1 MREGLIRVTTLNNG
15 EIGLKVS
22 IDNPYIQIMRRLG
35 AEKPYILWRTR
46 YKTSIIEAINQ
57 DTKKMQD
64 LLIAIKTCCDYELYS
79 IEDFHEY
86 SRRIKNMDTGNIKIG
101 EMYGNEHRWIEV
113 YEDTNGDK
121 IPCACFFAD
130 KLTNID
136 GRPLITI
143 KQGLE
148 TEKNA
153 YFVLNIDTKYIFLE
167 VFKIFAAISDD
178 NKQFIMRQLDEF
190 IKTLTPIQNLRY

>member
-15 EIGLKVS
+15 EIGLEVS
-22 IDNPYIQIMRRLG
+22 IENPYIQIMRRPN
-35 AEKPYILWRTR
+35 EKIPYILWRTR
-46 YKTSIIEAINQ
+46 YKTSRIEIVNQ

-64 LLIAIKTCCDYELYS
+64 LLIAIKTCCDYQLYS
-79 IEDFHEY
+79 IEDFHKY
-86 SRRIKNMDTGNIKIG
+86 LRDIGNMNTGNIEIG
-101 EMYGNEHRWIEV
+101 KRYGNEHRWIEV
-113 YEDTNGDK
+113 YEDTSGDK

-136 GRPLITI
+136 GRPLISI
-143 KQGLE
+143 NQGLE

-167 VFKIFAAISDD
+167 AFKIFAAISDD
-178 NKQFIMRQLDEF
+178 NKQFIMGQLDVF